1 MSTRRTLALLA
12 LALAPAALGCARPTA
27 SQTPAPKQAA
37 GEKKDSAFKSIA
49 EATKSSRK
57 LEGLFTVY
65 QDTVTGA
72 LQLALDES
80 QLGKEYIYFMHTV
93 DGVTEAGHFRGAFR
107 GNNVFTIRRHFDKIE
122 FVEVNSSYYFDP
134 TSALHRA
141 ADANISPALLASEKI
156 VARDSSGTVLI
167 KGDDLFLKEVFAQV
181 KPSPNPNVKPGTRF
195 ALGTL
200 SKDKTTIRAVKNY
213 PLNTDVIVEYV
224 YDNSSPVVR
233 GSDAVTDA
241 RYVSVVVQH
250 SLIEM
255 PENDFQPRYDDPRVG
270 YFFTRLTDLTS
281 TSATPYR
288 DMIDRWY
295 LKKKNPGA
303 ALSDPVE
310 PIVFWIENTT
320 PVEFR
325 DIIREGVLRWN
336 RAFEKAGFTN
346 AVVVKVQPDD
356 ADWDAGDIR
365 YNVLRWTSSP
375 NPPFGGYGPN
385 FVNPRTGQVLGA
397 DIMLEWVYMTN
408 RVRYEKLYETAALST
423 EPTELSDDRFYC
435 SLGHEL
441 HYSTLFGL
449 QALKAS
455 GAGEMEMKQLM
466 RDGLTS
472 LVLHEVGHT
481 LGLNHNM
488 KASTYLSPDQM
499 HDKDVTSRTGLTGSV
514 MDYENINLAKPGE
527 PQGEYYTTTPGPY
540 DLWAIEFGYSEA
552 AADPAAERRR
562 LDGILARST
571 EPALTFGNDADDMRA
586 PGRAID
592 PRVMVGDMSSDAIG
606 YMSERIGLVRDVM
619 TGLKDKYATP
629 GASYHELRNAYLIL
643 TGQHANA
650 ATVISRYIGGVYVD
664 RGMVG
669 QSGAAQPFTPVPAAE
684 QRRAMQIL
692 RDDLFAPDAFDAPEG
707 LYNYLQMQRRGF
719 DFSGTTEDPKIHARA
734 LAIQSNVLD
743 HLLHPTVLTRMSDS
757 RLYGNGYT
765 LGAMM
770 GDLTDAVFAADAGGN
785 VNTFR
790 QALQLEYTTRLAGVI
805 SADGKKNYDYPSQ
818 SMALR
823 QLKRID
829 LIAARQSGVN
839 VETRAHR
846 EHLALLI
853 RQALDEE

>member
-1 MSTRRTLALLA
+1 MSIRRILALLA
-12 LALAPAALGCARPTA
+12 LALAPAAAGCARPSA

-37 GEKKDSAFKSIA
+37 GEKKDSTFKSIA
-49 EATKSSRK
+49 EVTKSSRK

-72 LQLALDES
+72 LQLVLDES

-134 TSALHRA
+134 GSALHRA

-156 VARDSSGTVLI
+156 VARDSAGTVLI
-167 KGDDLFLKEVFAQV
+167 KADDLFLQEVFAQV
-181 KPSPNPNVKPGTRF
+181 KPSPDPNVKPGTSF
-195 ALGTL
+195 ALGNL

-224 YDNSSPVVR
+224 YDNASPLVR
-233 GSDAVTDA
+233 GSGAVTDA

-303 ALSDPVE
+303 ALSEPVD

-408 RVRYEKLYETAALST
+408 RVRYEKLYETAAFGA
-423 EPTELSDDRFYC
+423 EPTELIDDRFYC

-449 QALKAS
+449 QALKAY

-488 KASTYLSPDQM
+488 KASQLHTPAEMQ
-499 HDKDVTSRTGLTGSV
+499 DKAMTSRMGLTGSV

-552 AADPAAERRR
+552 VADPAAEEAR
-562 LDGILARST
+562 LDAILARST
-571 EPALTFGNDADDMRA
+571 EPALAFGNDADDMRA

-606 YMSERIGLVRDVM
+606 YMGERIGLVRDIM

-669 QSGAAQPFTPVPAAE
+669 QPGATQPFTPVPAAE
-684 QRRAMQIL
+684 QRRAMQSPPRRLVRSGRVRRAGRALQLPADAASRL
-692 RDDLFAPDAFDAPEG
+692 RLLRHDRGSQDPRTGARYPRERAGPFDAPDGAHPHE
-707 LYNYLQMQRRGF
+707 RH
-719 DFSGTTEDPKIHARA
+719 PA
-734 LAIQSNVLD
+734 LW
-743 HLLHPTVLTRMSDS
+743 
-757 RLYGNGYT
+757 
-765 LGAMM
+765 
-770 GDLTDAVFAADAGGN
+770 
-785 VNTFR
+785 
-790 QALQLEYTTRLAGVI
+790 
-805 SADGKKNYDYPSQ
+805 
-818 SMALR
+818 
-823 QLKRID
+823 
-829 LIAARQSGVN
+829 
-839 VETRAHR
+839 
-846 EHLALLI
+846 
-853 RQALDEE
+853 